1 MATQKD
7 VANKGT
13 KKNNDIANEQLKDM
27 LDQRSGYSDEYGDDD
42 YDYINEHNDGRNYRD
57 EYYD

>member
-7 VANKGT
+7 IANKRA

-27 LDQRSGYSDEYGDDD
+27 LDQRSGYSDEYGEDD
-42 YDYINEHNDGRNYRD
+42 YDYINEHNDGQNYRD

>member
-7 VANKGT
+7 VANKRT

-27 LDQRSGYSDEYGDDD
+27 LDRRSGYSDEYGEDD
-42 YDYINEHNDGRNYRD
+42 YDYINDHDDGLNYRD